1 MEIGDKVKIKS
12 KYDEGCDQY
21 DYTASFVEDMLIAYG
36 GKVATIEKKWPVAP
50 DRPIK
55 KIEDDRFFYRLN
67 IDGHAWAWT
76 SGMFEE
82 EF

>member
-12 KYDEGCDQY
+12 KYDEGCNTY
-21 DYTASFVEDMLIAYG
+21 DYTASFVEDMLIDYG
-36 GKVATIEKKWPVAP
+36 GKVAIIEKKWPIP
-50 DRPIK
+50 PNRPIK
-55 KIEDDRFFYRLN
+55 KIKDDRFFYHLN
-67 IDGHAWAWT
+67 IDAHAWTWT